1 MDAESL
7 TRSVRDF
14 LAESPDAAVIENGVT
29 LFDLST
35 SRYSI
40 SSERG
45 KCLLHFWSTERN
57 IVRRVVDT
65 ESKRDVLRLSVI
77 RLGQARPV
85 KLDICRGCDRRS
97 PSAKKSARSVY
108 QARLER
114 ALARRFPDFKLL
126 HFSTTMDL
134 ERSFGPIYTRGLLR
148 KGQTAFA
155 VLGVNEQETQASI
168 DGSLT
173 CGMLWLDVCRQTCS
187 SRMVVEGLKL
197 FVPAGHSS
205 LVRERIALLDHNAA
219 KWQLHQFDER
229 EDSIVEVDCSDRGN
243 IATHLVHCPD
253 ESATKER
260 FRQSITR
267 ISQLIP
273 EAEVAVLSSAEI
285 AFRLFGL
292 EFARA
297 RIAHD
302 PDSYRSTTEIV
313 FGPGREEHILTDTNS
328 TAFLNLIQ
336 QVAQVRHSTGPRDH
350 PLFRLHPERW
360 LESLVI
366 HDVTALD
373 ERLDASCVY
382 SQVPAF
388 SAADRAMIDVLTTT
402 LQGRL
407 AVLELKAD
415 EDLHLP
421 LQGLDYW
428 SRVQWHHARGEFHH
442 FGYFPGRELSPERPL
457 LFFVAPAL
465 HVHPST
471 DTLLHYLSPAIDWT
485 LVGIDERWRE
495 GVRPVFFKR
504 PESLHACASGR

>member
-1 MDAESL
+1 MDVESL

-14 LAESPDAAVIENGVT
+14 LAESPDAAVFENGVA
-29 LFDLST
+29 LFDLNT

-40 SSERG
+40 SIERG

-57 IVRRVVDT
+57 IVRRVVDA

-108 QARLER
+108 QARLQR
-114 ALARRFPDFKLL
+114 ALARGFADFKLL

-134 ERSFGPIYTRGLLR
+134 ERSFGPIYTRGMLR

-197 FVPAGHSS
+197 LVPAGHNS

-260 FRQSITR
+260 FRQSISR
-267 ISQLIP
+267 IS
-273 EAEVAVLSSAEI
+273 
-285 AFRLFGL
+285 
-292 EFARA
+292 
-297 RIAHD
+297 
-302 PDSYRSTTEIV
+302 
-313 FGPGREEHILTDTNS
+313 
-328 TAFLNLIQ
+328 
-336 QVAQVRHSTGPRDH
+336 
-350 PLFRLHPERW
+350 
-360 LESLVI
+360 
-366 HDVTALD
+366 
-373 ERLDASCVY
+373 
-382 SQVPAF
+382 
-388 SAADRAMIDVLTTT
+388 
-402 LQGRL
+402 
-407 AVLELKAD
+407 
-415 EDLHLP
+415 
-421 LQGLDYW
+421 
-428 SRVQWHHARGEFHH
+428 
-442 FGYFPGRELSPERPL
+442 
-457 LFFVAPAL
+457 
-465 HVHPST
+465 
-471 DTLLHYLSPAIDWT
+471 
-485 LVGIDERWRE
+485 
-495 GVRPVFFKR
+495 
-504 PESLHACASGR
+504 